1 MNDILKYLKESKY
14 ITENHIENLRVESE
28 KLNLDPDR
36 QIRETDNS
44 RIMEGLYIKV
54 EENGIVV
61 DRMKYV
67 RYSFL
72 QTVEES
78 QTHWLDRPIIPN
90 KLDKDINYQDID
102 YLKEAK
108 GYFGSKHRLYKTA
121 HEQVMHSGQY
131 AFRDRRQNK
140 RNFRKLWIARI
151 NAACRENEISYS
163 KFINGLTK
171 AGVTVNRKMLS
182 ELAIDN
188 REAFADLVTI
198 AKDALAGK
206 AYTPKEVAVAAKE
219 EVATEKKTTTK
230 KATTAKKTTKKE
242 EK

>member
-1 MNDILKYLKESKY
+1 M
-14 ITENHIENLRVESE
+14 TRV
-28 KLNLDPDR
+28 KGGTVAR
-36 QIRETDNS
+36 AR
-44 RIMEGLYIKV
+44 RKKV
-54 EENGIVV
+54 
-61 DRMKYV
+61 
-67 RYSFL
+67 
-72 QTVEES
+72 
-78 QTHWLDRPIIPN
+78 
-90 KLDKDINYQDID
+90 
-102 YLKEAK
+102 LKEAK

-121 HEQVMHSGQY
+121 HEQLMHSGQY

-163 KFINGLTK
+163 KFINGLNK
-171 AGVTVNRKMLS
+171 AGITVNRKMLS

-206 AYTPKEVAVAAKE
+206 SYVPKEVKVAAKKDE
-219 EVATEKKTTTK
+219 EVVTEKKPTAKKTTTKEATKKTTTTAKKTTTSKKTTTK
-230 KATTAKKTTKKE
+230 KE